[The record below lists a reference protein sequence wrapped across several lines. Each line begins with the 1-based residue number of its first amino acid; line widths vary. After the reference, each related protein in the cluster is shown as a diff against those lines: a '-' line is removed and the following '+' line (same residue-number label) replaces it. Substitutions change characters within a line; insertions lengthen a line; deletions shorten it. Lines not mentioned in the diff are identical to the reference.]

1 MILCSL
7 LALTP
12 LAKAQLLLEA
22 LDAPLQEKFTVPQ
35 TWSMEVN
42 NNAPRY
48 LASVYD
54 NNYLPM
60 NANDLRTQPAT
71 ASTTASAPDATND
84 PLLNYQG
91 RIGSYSNNGALQ
103 RLDIDQAFEKRLYAV
118 NVKFTPRAGSTEPIN
133 IPSTLAEAVIPARY
147 LKNTNQDVRVSLKA
161 WFGGDSNSWKPTT
174 STEVT
179 AYIVADREVELIQL
193 DMNQG
198 IGQDGKGILLTIFDV
213 AGAPLE
219 LRLLPGVPDK
229 YAGKKTNSYVAQG
242 ANLYEH
248 DMFYMPVNAPA
259 GGTWLSYDLGA
270 YTTNLKHPDF
280 YPLAKDRLTHLS
292 AGSLYQWGRDSDGHE
307 LRENPTSTN
316 PKYGT
321 TATISTGITPGH
333 SQVITGKTPTYETW
347 FDVDKMEEREKAL
360 WLSER
365 KSYLWDMENSLH
377 LPCPEGYN
385 ISKSNNLYRDRWR
398 SDDNYTGTPWA
409 DSFHRDN
416 NLYGINN
423 GEYYNWV
430 WTYNNFN
437 RKGLRVFTRWDWE
450 SSSVEYDHYIF
461 YNYDGEKHESYLIDY
476 TGVNNT
482 PYPNNAEIY
491 SAVIESTTGRQNFLQ
506 AGGGIMKRHFFR
518 ESRPFNQGPILW
530 LNTTKQYHYNDRAP
544 VRCVKE

>member
-22 LDAPLQEKFTVPQ
+22 LDAPLQEKLTVPQ

-161 WFGGDSNSWKPTT
+161 WFGGDANSWKPTT
-174 STEVT
+174 ATEVT

-198 IGQDGKGILLTIFDV
+198 IGQDGKGILLTTFDV
-213 AGAPLE
+213 AGTPLE

-321 TATISTGITPGH
+321 TATISTRAIPGH
-333 SQVITGKTPTYETW
+333 SQVITGKTTYDTW
-347 FDVDKMEEREKAL
+347 FDMDNVRSEENDLYNRTGNSFL
-360 WLSER
+360 WGR
-365 KSYLWDMENSLH
+365 TNSVQQ
-377 LPCPEGYN
+377 PCPAGYN
-385 ISKSNNLYRDRWR
+385 IVKEGHLRRNDMR
-398 SDDNYTGTPWA
+398 SDEGRNQTGTPWV
-409 DSFHRDN
+409 DPYHRDN
-416 NLYGINN
+416 NIYGVSN
-423 GEYYNWV
+423 GEYYNWA
-430 WTYNNFN
+430 FFE
-437 RKGLRVFTRWDWE
+437 RFGLEFKE
-450 SSSVEYDHYIF
+450 Q
-461 YNYDGEKHESYLIDY
+461 YNYRDAEGNFIRAYTFDGILACGDAIL
-476 TGVNNT
+476 T
-482 PYPNNAEIY
+482 PVSTPT
-491 SAVIESTTGRQNFLQ
+491 SAVYLCNRPSFAPLLKKARRYEY
-506 AGGGIMKRHFFR
+506 R
-518 ESRPFNQGPILW
+518 ESRDLFAGPAWYLKTEI
-530 LNTTKQYHYNDRAP
+530 KKGDIDRAP

>member
-1 MILCSL
+1 MKKTIILCSL

-12 LAKAQLLLEA
+12 LAKGQLLLEA

-35 TWSMEVN
+35 TWTMEVN

-60 NANDLRTQPAT
+60 NANDLSSQPRT
-71 ASTTASAPDATND
+71 ASTTASAPDGNND

-91 RIGSYSNNGALQ
+91 KIGSYSNNGALQ

-118 NVKFTPRAGSTEPIN
+118 NVKFTPRAGSTEAIT

-174 STEVT
+174 ATEVT

-198 IGQDGKGILLTIFDV
+198 IGQDGKGILLTTFDV
-213 AGAPLE
+213 AGSPLE

-280 YPLAKDRLTHLS
+280 YPLAKGQLSHLS

-307 LRENPTSTN
+307 LRESPTSTN

-321 TATISTGITPGH
+321 TEEISDVPYPNH
-333 SQVITGKTPTYETW
+333 SKVITGGWETW
-347 FDVDKMEEREKAL
+347 FVLDENNKIDALEKQL
-360 WLSER
+360 LKSEN
-365 KSYLWDMENSLH
+365 KSYFWGMQNSLH
-377 LPCPEGYN
+377 QPCPMGYN
-385 ISKSNNLYRDRWR
+385 ISTSEHLLREKWR
-398 SDDNYTGTPWA
+398 SDDNYTGTEWA
-409 DSFHRDN
+409 DPFHRDN
-416 NLYGINN
+416 NLYGVDGGNEYNWIFRSRKSMEYTVT
-423 GEYYNWV
+423 EYYERFDTPWIDIGIDNLILYRGN
-430 WTYNNFN
+430 TFEGIEEKYPFP
-437 RKGLRVFTRWDWE
+437 L
-450 SSSVEYDHYIF
+450 SVR
-461 YNYDGEKHESYLIDY
+461 
-476 TGVNNT
+476 
-482 PYPNNAEIY
+482 A
-491 SAVIESTTGRQNFLQ
+491 
-506 AGGGIMKRHFFR
+506 KRYYWR
-518 ESRPFNQGPILW
+518 ESRPFNRGPIKW
-530 LNTTKQYHYNDRAP
+530 LNTESINGSSRAP
-544 VRCVKE
+544 VRCIKE

>member
-22 LDAPLQEKFTVPQ
+22 SDAPLQEKFTVPQ

-71 ASTTASAPDATND
+71 ANTTASAPDATND
-84 PLLNYQG
+84 PVLNYQG
-91 RIGSYSNNGALQ
+91 KIGHYSNHTTSAIEIMN
-103 RLDIDQAFEKRLYAV
+103 IDEAFEKRLYAV
-118 NVKFTPRAGSTEPIN
+118 NIKFTPRAGNTEDIK
-133 IPSTLAEAVIPARY
+133 IPSTLAEAIIPAKY
-147 LKNTNQDVRVSLKA
+147 LKNTNQDVRVFLKA
-161 WFGGDSNSWKPTT
+161 WFGDSINSSWTQ
-174 STEVT
+174 STATEIT

-198 IGQDGKGILLTIFDV
+198 IGQDGKGVLLTTFDV

-316 PKYGT
+316 PKYGED
-321 TATISTGITPGH
+321 ITGI
-333 SQVITGKTPTYETW
+333 SKTP
-347 FDVDKMEEREKAL
+347 
-360 WLSER
+360 
-365 KSYLWDMENSLH
+365 
-377 LPCPEGYN
+377 
-385 ISKSNNLYRDRWR
+385 
-398 SDDNYTGTPWA
+398 
-409 DSFHRDN
+409 
-416 NLYGINN
+416 
-423 GEYYNWV
+423 
-430 WTYNNFN
+430 
-437 RKGLRVFTRWDWE
+437 
-450 SSSVEYDHYIF
+450 F
-461 YNYDGEKHESYLIDY
+461 Y
-476 TGVNNT
+476 
-482 PYPNNAEIY
+482 
-491 SAVIESTTGRQNFLQ
+491 
-506 AGGGIMKRHFFR
+506 
-518 ESRPFNQGPILW
+518 
-530 LNTTKQYHYNDRAP
+530 
-544 VRCVKE
+544 